1 MGKKNLHIEK
11 NQCVLIKGSLVGTIK
26 FIGKVIVEGHER
38 LMVGIKLGEGT
49 GDSDGT
55 FQGVKYFDAPPGG
68 AIFVPPTDVVKVIAP
83 EDLLKKIVL
92 LNKKKKNYSAEISK
106 LRDDLTLAK
115 NKPAPKL
122 TVEQGKAKGGAQK
135 VEGDSDTVISQFLQ
149 REIRKKW
156 YISLQDLQYRY
167 GNRSPNEVAAL
178 YQSPKS
184 EFNKLE
190 PVAPHSRI
198 VYTVSGSPRDNM
210 VASGSDDKTIR
221 LWRRPASPSQEEM
234 RCIAE
239 LKLRSCINSLAFHPN
254 QDMLAAALDSG
265 WIELYNLATGK
276 MMGALEGQST
286 SEVWTVCFSP
296 DGNNILSGSLDRA
309 IRVWDVRERECK
321 WALRGHDEW
330 VNGISVSSDG
340 STICSGSGDKTV
352 RIWDTKTMAC
362 RETLRGH
369 EDFVRSVC
377 VTGDNKRV
385 VSASDDCTLRV
396 WNLASGKFEKT
407 IKAHNKGIYCV
418 SASKNGRVVSSS
430 RDFTVKVWDVAQP
443 GNSNKAKQVFQKH
456 KGDVNSCCFFDQG
469 RWIAS
474 CSDDKKVLCFQ
485 LNN

>member
-1 MGKKNLHIEK
+1 MVKKNLHLEK
-11 NQCVLIKGSLVGTIK
+11 NQVVLVKGALVGTIK
-26 FIGKVIVEGHER
+26 YIGKLPIDGEEKNR
-38 LMVGIKLGEGT
+38 VGIKLGEGS
-49 GDSDGT
+49 GDSDGSYG
-55 FQGVKYFDAPPGG
+55 GVRYFDAPNSG
-68 AIFVPPTDVVKVIAP
+68 AIFVPPTEIQRIITS
-83 EDLLKKIVL
+83 EELLNKIIQ
-92 LNKKKKNYSAEISK
+92 LNKKKKNNNAEISK
-106 LRDDLTLAK
+106 LRDDLSLAK
-115 NKPAPKL
+115 NAPAPTLTPGEQKL
-122 TVEQGKAKGGAQK
+122 
-135 VEGDSDTVISQFLQ
+135 EGDSDPIIKAFLD
-149 REIRKKW
+149 REIKKKW

-167 GNRSPNEVAAL
+167 GNRDANEVANIYDATK
-178 YQSPKS
+178 KS
-184 EFNKLE
+184 FSEMD

-198 VYTVSGSPRDNM
+198 VYTVASSSRDNM
-210 VASGSDDKTIR
+210 VASGSDDKSIR
-221 LWRRPASPSQEEM
+221 LWRRPSSAQQEEM

-239 LKLRSCINSLAFHPN
+239 LKLRSCINSLAFHPT

-265 WIELYNLATGK
+265 WIELYDLTTGK

-330 VNGISVSSDG
+330 VNGIAVSKDG
-340 STICSGSGDKTV
+340 TTIVSGSGDKTV

-362 RETLRGH
+362 RSTLRGH

-396 WNLASGKFEKT
+396 WDVQTGKNDKT

-418 SASKNGRVVSSS
+418 AASNDGRVVSSS
-430 RDFTVKVWDVAQP
+430 RDFSVKVWDVHAQ
-443 GNSNKAKQVFQKH
+443 GAKNQLKQTFSKH
-456 KGDVNSCCFFDQG
+456 RGDVNSCCFFGDG
-469 RWIAS
+469 KWVAS

-485 LNN
+485 AES